1 MIHFAHIKSKRSI
14 QNNMM
19 VVRYLIDAA
28 LKVALLF
35 VIAALGG
42 LVCGT
47 GAYSLNKRP
56 VQNNRPIAFQYVE
69 SLKTLA
75 PGVDLWEGPVLYF
88 KPGSVPLHLILIEK
102 ASQELSLYHYDGAYK
117 LIKRYRCVTG
127 QRHGKKQQEKDKKTP
142 EGIFFNT
149 KTFRDNKITIFG
161 NRAFG
166 LNYPDIFDVFEGN
179 GGSGIFIHGTNRALD
194 SYSSNGCL
202 VMRNSEIK
210 ELDNRIDFRL
220 TPVIIGERLPY
231 TFASP
236 KRNFAELTPFL
247 KNAMLPKK
255 YAGRIAEISSLVILG
270 MQERVVVLGDVIINK
285 TAGSKNIR
293 GYSKLYMAEPG
304 ASFLVLIK
312 REWREETIPITIAKA
327 AKTRSSK
334 DKARKT
340 RSPKDKTR
348 ASISPIQPL
357 EIVTPPPRPSK
368 RPEPVPSNLLTIDKP
383 KVVPPAK
390 NRLTTDSRESVQPKP
405 KPSGRPE
412 PLPSIKPAVVEQPKV
427 KLPTKNRL
435 TTDSR
440 KSVQPKP
447 KPSGR
452 PEPLPSIKPAVVEQS
467 KVKPPQK
474 DLPPLISDT
483 IVSPVSSQP
492 SAPEQH
498 AAKKPAVETSEVA
511 PSAEEQP
518 DEEQIRTL
526 VESWRKAWE
535 EERLDDYMTFY
546 HREFESKNKNR
557 AAWKNYKKILNLRN
571 KLIRVKIA
579 DVKLVFTKSS
589 VYVLF
594 RQYYRSDSFKAAGFK
609 LLELKMDK
617 DSWKIYRE
625 KMVKSGQVKTTL
637 RRLKN

>member
-1 MIHFAHIKSKRSI
+1 MIHFAHIRSKRSI

-35 VIAALGG
+35 VIVALGG

-231 TFASP
+231 AFASP

-383 KVVPPAK
+383 KVVPPA
-390 NRLTTDSRESVQPKP
+390 
-405 KPSGRPE
+405 
-412 PLPSIKPAVVEQPKV
+412 
-427 KLPTKNRL
+427 KNRL